1 MNDGVRRRRRVQI
14 DIAVGDVGTQYA
26 RQGTDLLARS
36 GIDLFKPGESFPFG
50 FGMMLENEIE
60 EADCLSSLTAF
71 TGPDARSSH
80 IVTRLNEMTTKTIGV
95 NRQISSYPNCFPA
108 K

>member
-1 MNDGVRRRRRVQI
+1 LRLQYVMNDGVRRRRRVQI

-60 EADCLSSLTAF
+60 EAGLLELID
-71 TGPDARSSH
+71 
-80 IVTRLNEMTTKTIGV
+80 RLHGAGRALEPHRYKIE
-95 NRQISSYPNCFPA
+95 
-108 K
+108 